1 MTETRYTVTNRFSS
15 TIASEMEDFSP
26 GDIGITMTTTIPVE
40 SFGVDA
46 EVESGMISRLS
57 ELQSDK
63 SNNRESV
70 IEVYNKLVR
79 HYLGQD
85 NVVKAAETLE
95 KALVFAQRAY
105 GEKHPAVAPVL
116 IELAFVNYKL
126 DQFVEAK
133 AHLEPALAIQE
144 KAYGKISEQAAFVV
158 HKLGRVHEMLGD
170 YQTAESMYLRS
181 VTTYQNTY
189 SEDDS
194 QIIIARNDL
203 ARMRRLRK

>member
-1 MTETRYTVTNRFSS
+1 MTETRYTVTNTFSS

-26 GDIGITMTTTIPVE
+26 GESVVSMTTTIPIE
-40 SFGVDA
+40 ALGSET
-46 EVESGMISRLS
+46 EVETGIISRLN
-57 ELQSDK
+57 ELEGTK
-63 SNNRESV
+63 ANKESV

-79 HYLGQD
+79 HYLRND
-85 NVVKAAETLE
+85 NVEKAAETLE
-95 KALVFAQRAY
+95 KALVFAKKSY

-126 DQFVEAK
+126 DQFEEAK

-144 KAYGKISEQAAFVV
+144 KEYGKVSEQAAFVV

-170 YQTAESMYLRS
+170 IDTAEKMYLRS

-203 ARMRRLRK
+203 ARTRRRRK

>member
-1 MTETRYTVTNRFSS
+1 MTETRYTVTNTFSS

-26 GDIGITMTTTIPVE
+26 GEVGITMATTIPVE
-40 SFGVDA
+40 ALGAD
-46 EVESGMISRLS
+46 VEIESNIISRLS
-57 ELQSDK
+57 ELQNDK
-63 SNNRESV
+63 SNKETV

-79 HYLGQD
+79 HYLRHD
-85 NVVKAAETLE
+85 NVLKAAETLE
-95 KALVFAQRAY
+95 KALAFAQKSY

-144 KAYGKISEQAAFVV
+144 KTYGKISEQAAFVV

-170 YQTAESMYLRS
+170 FKTAEAMYLRS